1 MSIRQ
6 VCHLFG
12 LGEFT
17 SKIRMSDYFLN
28 EMTTYSSISP
38 LTEEPSRLQSVG
50 SQESDPIR

>member
-50 SQESDPIR
+50 SQESDPIQ